1 MTRLLIDIGNSRLK
15 WTSSLRDETSLA
27 AIEAIAHEGDP
38 AGAVTALAARWKGK
52 GATPTAVCIAHV
64 TGNAHETAIRAA
76 VEQAFGLS
84 PAFARTTAECD
95 GLRNAYLE
103 PARLGVDR
111 WLMLLALWRATR
123 SAGAVAAA
131 GTALTFDAV
140 DANGRHLGGVIAP
153 GLATMIEA
161 TLGRTRFAVGEM
173 AARFDVGLGQDTEA
187 CVRQGAL
194 HAAAGLL
201 DRLGE
206 QVPDTRWL
214 AGGDAPV
221 LHPHLAAS
229 WQLHPDLVLQGLA
242 AWSSIQALR

>member
-15 WTSSLRDETSLA
+15 WTSRRHDEMSLA
-27 AIEAIAHEGDP
+27 PAEAIAHEGDP
-38 AGAVTALAARWKGK
+38 AGAVTALAARWP
-52 GATPTAVCIAHV
+52 GAAPTAVCVAHV

-76 VEQAFGLS
+76 VERAFGRS

-123 SAGAVAAA
+123 GAGAVAAA

-140 DANGRHLGGVIAP
+140 DTKGQHVGGVDAP

-173 AARFDVGLGQDTEA
+173 AAGFRAGLGQDTET

-201 DRLGE
+201 DRLGAAVE
-206 QVPDTRWL
+206 GPRWL
-214 AGGDAPV
+214 AGGDAAL

-242 AWSSIQALR
+242 AWASIQALR